1 MGYEMTMPTKNTE
14 TDAEAIHAL
23 TRAEIGRQIKIH
35 AARRAEIIL
44 ERAELYGRHGPAM
57 GASPA
62 ISDDEKA
69 SREHARS
76 LLNGHAPES
85 LSDAPALSRDRILT
99 REQRALDLV
108 LKILNNEEVEARAA
122 EAVLWSEKNADRWR
136 ILCREIILVA
146 IRLDA
151 LECSARELLDQ
162 CVDPF
167 AVRLPLAN
175 VIGGR
180 PISET
185 SLSELTETA
194 LREGVITAAERR
206 KASST

>member
-1 MGYEMTMPTKNTE
+1 MPTKDTE
-14 TDAEAIHAL
+14 TIHAL

-35 AARRAEIIL
+35 AARRAAIIE
-44 ERAELYGRHGPAM
+44 ERAALYGQHGPAM

-62 ISDDEKA
+62 IDDDERA
-69 SREHARS
+69 SREHARG
-76 LLNGHAPES
+76 LLNGNAPKS
-85 LSDAPALSRDRILT
+85 LLAPPALTRDRVLA
-99 REQRALDLV
+99 REQRALELV
-108 LKILNNEEVEARAA
+108 LKILSSDEVEARAA
-122 EAVLWSEKNADRWR
+122 EAVRWSEENADRWR

-146 IRLDA
+146 IRLHA

-162 CVDPF
+162 CVDLH

-185 SLSELTETA
+185 SLGEIAERA
-194 LREGVITAAERR
+194 LHEGVITSAEKR
-206 KASST
+206 KAEHV